1 MANDELEQLRQRV
14 IELESHIKTLEE
26 QASRDR
32 QLLASQQ
39 LRLNDMER
47 RLIELEQEPSA
58 AAPLA

>member
-32 QLLASQQ
+32 QLLASQE
-39 LRLNDMER
+39 LRLNDLER